1 MAQLAGESPLEC
13 LFVSGGLRSKT
24 TILIKAHQLAI
35 TSAKRSLGMGQAGDS
50 SWRRIAE
57 IAE

>member
-1 MAQLAGESPLEC
+1 MAQLAGDKTLTC
-13 LFVSGGLRSKT
+13 LFVSAELWSKT